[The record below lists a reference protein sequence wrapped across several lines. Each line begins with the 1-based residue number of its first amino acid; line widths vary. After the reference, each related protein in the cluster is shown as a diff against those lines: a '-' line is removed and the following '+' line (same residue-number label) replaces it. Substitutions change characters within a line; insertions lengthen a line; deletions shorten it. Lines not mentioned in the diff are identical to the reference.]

1 MKRLVFAIVALW
13 LLMPMNLTGQTYQM
27 LWKQVEEA
35 QKKDLPKS
43 AMTHLQKIEQK
54 ARKESA
60 YGQLLKSTLLY
71 ARLQAEVAPDSLR
84 PAVSRLEGQ
93 LKSARGEVL
102 QAVYATVLSK
112 VYSENSQ
119 ALGDDAQQKSRDY
132 HDQALAH
139 PDQLAKTAADSYVP
153 FVVKEKDSEIFG
165 NDLLSVVGQELDAW
179 QWMSHYYLQAGN
191 RRAACLTALR
201 ATHTI
206 EGYDSLIADYGDLQE
221 AGEVSI
227 SRYEQMHSNRFTAA
241 DRYAWL
247 QQSIARWGLWKRADV
262 LRNEMKALLNPM
274 FQVDLEHRV
283 SVVDKPQ
290 TVRLT
295 HLRHVQSVQ
304 MRLYRTA
311 LNGDT
316 DLNPNEDRDY
326 RQMKDGLEELK
337 VHGLTLNFNGHA
349 DYDVFEDSLQLAALP
364 AGVYLLEFSS
374 QPQTEVIR
382 MLYFVSG
389 VRIIMQA
396 LPDDQMRYVVVDA
409 TTGQPLAGASLRLS
423 FRRQWDK
430 PAATKTLT
438 CDAQGEV
445 LYTSDGQ
452 QPSSVFAYTATDKY
466 CPESGG
472 YGRYSYYER
481 IYNQEHTSLFT
492 DRSIYRPGQ
501 TVHVAAIV
509 WKELSATEQ
518 ATVSDKV
525 LKMEL
530 RDANYKLVS
539 EQQVTTDRY
548 GKCSA
553 VFTLPKGLLNGRFT
567 IRTQGTIVGFRVEEY
582 KRPTFQVEFP
592 DHQEVYQAGD
602 IVHAQAC
609 AKTYSGVPVQGA
621 KVHYVVRRRVA
632 FWWMN
637 WSRYWQYGYVGRSL
651 AEEVVNECETQTA
664 DDGTFT
670 VDMPMVLPAG
680 TNGQTMFY
688 HFVVEADV
696 TDLAGETHSAT
707 LSLPLGTKPTAL
719 TCDVPQQVRSD
730 QLPQVT
736 FSRCNAAGKEI
747 AGQVKYRLDG
757 GKWRSCTANVPSFL
771 LTGQLKSGEHRLE
784 AICDGDSLQLSF
796 VVFSLNDKRP
806 AAPTHDWFYVSHKQ
820 FPSDK
825 TPVTIQVGSSNPDLH
840 IVYSI
845 FAGSKQ
851 VESGAVKKNGEL
863 INRQLTYQEAYGNG
877 LLLTFAWVKDGM
889 CYRHETIIQRPM
901 PDKQLKLAWET
912 FRDRLTPGQ
921 QETWRMTVCRPDGS
935 PADASLMAVLYDHSL
950 DAIVPHKWTFAPST
964 YLSQPSTSWRWNTWG
979 GISRSGAQNIRY
991 QSVPDLLFSHF
1002 DTSVYPYYH
1011 RAIMVRG
1018 RSNVM
1023 LAKAAAANTDYAV
1036 AVESSA
1042 PQMKTATVGAV
1053 VNTATA
1059 KEAGDDEAAVSNT
1072 ATDQVT
1078 LRENLNE
1085 TAFCYP
1091 AMTTDETGRVTLAF
1105 TLPESLTT
1113 WRFMGVANTPDLLY
1127 GTLEAEAIA
1136 HKDLMVQPNL
1146 PRFLRMGDE
1155 AYISARITNCVG
1167 HPLTGHARLQFIDPQ
1182 SNAVLYEQSQPFT
1195 TEGDQTV
1202 SVTYP
1207 LSKVDYPTSLLIC
1220 RITAVA
1226 GDFSD
1231 GEQHYLPVLP
1241 DREYVTRTLPFTQ
1254 HETGVQTIDLTHL
1267 FPQGT
1272 SQQKLTVEY
1281 TANPAWLM
1289 VQSLPVI
1296 GQPTEHSAID
1306 QAASYY
1312 SNQLAKFLL
1321 DGAPQAKATFE
1332 QWQRESTEPSSL
1344 TAQLEKNQELK
1355 DLLLA
1360 ETPWVAA
1367 ADRENEQRQRLADFF
1382 DENMINT
1389 RLTTASKKLKALQN
1403 GDGSFSW
1410 YPGMEGSTQ
1419 ITVAVAE
1426 MVVRLQTLIR
1436 TKSDLQVLYNKAFTY
1451 MGKEMTD
1458 LVERMKKEERKG
1470 HRQTFP
1476 SFTALRWLYVCALD
1490 GRHLSGTVK
1499 SANDYLVNL
1508 LKKDIK
1514 QQSIYE
1520 KALTAIILNQR
1531 GDRKMAADYVKSLK
1545 EYTVYTDEMG
1555 RYYDTPRARYSWY
1568 DYKIPTEVAAIEALQ
1583 VVTPADRQT
1592 VDEMR
1597 RWLLQEKRTQAWDTP
1612 INTVNA
1618 VYAFLHGE
1626 SQLLTATSQLAVLA
1640 VDGAPIN
1647 VPAPSAGIGYVKTA
1661 RPYQGEQT
1669 LTATKQSGGTSW
1681 GAVYAQFFQPVA
1693 DIAASESGITVK
1705 RELLA
1710 PSNTSTT
1717 SPTSLRVGDRVKVR
1731 ITIETTRD
1739 LDFVQVIDRRAASM
1753 EPVNQLTG
1761 YRNGAYTSPKDCAT
1775 HYFFGQIAKGRH
1787 QIETEYFIDREG
1799 VYQTGTCTVGCAYAP
1814 EYRATAPSMT
1824 LHIQP

>member
-1 MKRLVFAIVALW
+1 MKRLAIAIVAVW
-13 LLMPMNLTGQTYQM
+13 LLMPMNLTGQTYQT

-35 QKKDLPKS
+35 QQKDLPQT
-43 AMTHLQKIEQK
+43 AMTSLDRIAAK

-60 YGQLLKSTLLY
+60 YGQLLKSTLLR
-71 ARLQAEVAPDSLR
+71 ARLQSEVAPDSLR
-84 PAVSRLEGQ
+84 PAVSRLEDL
-93 LKSARGEVL
+93 LKNARGEAL
-102 QAVYATVLSK
+102 KAVYATVLSK
-112 VYSENSQ
+112 VYSENVHV
-119 ALGDDAQQKSRDY
+119 LGDDAQQKSRDY
-132 HDQALAH
+132 RDQALAH
-139 PDQLAKTAADSYVP
+139 PEQLAKVSADSYVP
-153 FVVKEKDSEIFG
+153 FVVKENDSELFG
-165 NDLLSVVGQELDAW
+165 HDLLSIVGQELDAW
-179 QWMSHYYLQAGN
+179 QWLSRYYQQAGN

-201 ATHTI
+201 ATKTL
-206 EGYDSLIADYGDLQE
+206 ESYDSLIAVYGDLPE
-221 AGEVSI
+221 AGEVAI
-227 SRYEQMHSNRFTAA
+227 SRYELMHGNRFTAA
-241 DRYAWL
+241 DRYTWL
-247 QQSIARWGLWKRADV
+247 QQSLERWGSWKRADV
-262 LRNEMKALLNPM
+262 LRNDLKALLNPM
-274 FQVDLEHRV
+274 FQVDLQQRV
-283 SVVDKPQ
+283 SVVDKTQ
-290 TVRLT
+290 TILLT

-316 DLNPNEDRDY
+316 ELNPNEERDY
-326 RQMKDGLEELK
+326 RQMKGGLKELK
-337 VHGLTLNFNGHA
+337 EHARTLTFSGHA
-349 DYDVFEDSLQLAALP
+349 DYDVFEDSLTLAALP

-389 VRIIMQA
+389 VRVIMQA
-396 LPDDQMRYVVVDA
+396 LPNDQIRYVVVDA
-409 TTGQPLAGASLRLS
+409 TTGQPLPGASLRLS

-430 PAATKTLT
+430 QGTSKTLT
-438 CDAQGEV
+438 CDTKGEV
-445 LYTSDGQ
+445 LYTVEGQ
-452 QPSSVFAYTATDKY
+452 QPTSAFAYTAADQY
-466 CPESGG
+466 CPESSG

-481 IYNQEHTSLFT
+481 TYNQEHISLFT

-518 ATVSDKV
+518 TAVSNKALKV
-525 LKMEL
+525 EL
-530 RDANYKLVS
+530 RDANYKVVS
-539 EQQVTTDRY
+539 EQQLTTDRY

-553 VFTLPKGLLNGRFT
+553 VFTLPKGLLNGRFS
-567 IRTQGTIVGFRVEEY
+567 IRTQSASASFRVEEY

-592 DHQEVYQAGD
+592 DHQSAYQAGD
-602 IVHAQAC
+602 VVHALAR
-609 AKTYSGVPVQGA
+609 AMTYSGVPVQGA
-621 KVHYVVRRRVA
+621 KVHYTVRRRVA

-637 WSRYWQYGYVGRSL
+637 WSRYWQHGYAGRGL
-651 AEEVVNECETQTA
+651 AEEVVNEGDTQTEE
-664 DDGTFT
+664 DGTFI
-670 VDMPMVLPAG
+670 VDMPMVLPDDA
-680 TNGQTMFY
+680 NGQTMFY

-696 TDLAGETHSAT
+696 TDQAGETHSGT

-719 TCDVPQQVRSD
+719 TCDLPAQVRSD

-736 FSRCNAAGKEI
+736 FVRRNAAGKEI
-747 AGQVKYRLDG
+747 VGQVKYRLDG
-757 GKWRSCTANVPSFL
+757 GKWKQCLANSQLSIFNS
-771 LTGQLKSGEHRLE
+771 QLKSGEHRLE
-784 AICDGDSLQLSF
+784 AVCEGDSLQMSF

-806 AAPTHDWFYVSHKQ
+806 AAPTHNWFYVSHQQ

-825 TPVTIQVGSSNPDLH
+825 TPVTIQVGSSDPDLH

-845 FAGSKQ
+845 FAGKEQ
-851 VESGAVKKNGEL
+851 LESGAVKKSGEL
-863 INRQLTYQEAYGNG
+863 INRQLTYQESYGNG
-877 LLLTFAWVKDGM
+877 LLVTFAWVKDGV
-889 CYRHETIIQRPM
+889 CYRHETTIQRPL
-901 PDKQLKLAWET
+901 PDKKLKLAWET

-921 QETWRMTVCRPDGS
+921 QETWRMTVSRPDGT

-950 DAIVPHKWTFAPST
+950 DAIAPHQWMFAPSVN
-964 YLSQPSTSWRWNTWG
+964 LSLPSTSWRWNAWG
-979 GISRSGAQNIRY
+979 GMSRSGAQTLRY
-991 QSVPDLLFSHF
+991 QHVPDLLFSHF
-1002 DTSVYPYYH
+1002 DDSVYPYYH
-1011 RAIMVRG
+1011 RTIMVRG

-1023 LAKAAAANTDYAV
+1023 LAKSAATNVGFAV
-1036 AVESSA
+1036 A
-1042 PQMKTATVGAV
+1042 
-1053 VNTATA
+1053 
-1059 KEAGDDEAAVSNT
+1059 DEAAAPQVAMVATESGEVLKAKEVVSED
-1072 ATDQVT
+1072 AASDADADQVT

-1091 AMTTDETGRVTLAF
+1091 AVTTDKTGRVTLSF

-1113 WRFMGVANTPDLLY
+1113 WRFMGVANTSDMLY
-1127 GTLEAEAIA
+1127 GALEAEVLA

-1146 PRFLRMGDE
+1146 PRFLRIGDE
-1155 AYISARITNCVG
+1155 AYISARITNCAG
-1167 HPLTGHARLQFIDPQ
+1167 RPLKGQARLQLIDPQ
-1182 SNAVLYEQSQPFT
+1182 TNAVLYEKSQPFT
-1195 TEGDQTV
+1195 TDGDQTV

-1207 LSKVDYPTSLLIC
+1207 LSKVDYSTSLLIC

-1241 DREYVTRTLPFTQ
+1241 DQEYVTRTLPFTQ
-1254 HETGVQTIDLTHL
+1254 HEAGVQTVDLKRL

-1296 GQPTEHSAID
+1296 GQPSEHSAID

-1332 QWQRESTEPSSL
+1332 QWKHETPEQSSL
-1344 TAQLEKNQELK
+1344 TSQLEKNQELK

-1367 ADRENEQRQRLADFF
+1367 ADRESEQHQRLADFF
-1382 DENMINT
+1382 DENMINN
-1389 RLTTASKKLKALQN
+1389 RLTIAADKLKALQN

-1419 ITVAVAE
+1419 ITVSVAE
-1426 MVVRLQTLIR
+1426 MVVRLQTL
-1436 TKSDLQVLYNKAFTY
+1436 TGAKSDLQSLYNKAFTY
-1451 MGKEMTD
+1451 MGKEMTE
-1458 LVERMKKEERKG
+1458 LVNELKKEERKG
-1470 HRQTFP
+1470 HHPTFP
-1476 SFTALRWLYVCALD
+1476 SFAALRWLYVCALD
-1490 GRHLSGTVK
+1490 GRQLSGTLK
-1499 SANDYLVNL
+1499 STNDYLVNL

-1514 QQSIYE
+1514 NQSIYE
-1520 KALTAIILNQR
+1520 KALTAVILNQR
-1531 GDRKMAADYVKSLK
+1531 GDRKLAADYVKSLK

-1555 RYYDTPRARYSWY
+1555 RYYDTPRALYSWY

-1583 VVTPADRQT
+1583 AVTPADCQT

-1618 VYAFLHGE
+1618 IYAFLHGE
-1626 SQLLTATSQLAVLA
+1626 SQLLTATSQPAVLA
-1640 VDGAPIN
+1640 VDGAPID

-1669 LTATKQSGGTSW
+1669 LTATKQSEGTSW

-1693 DIAASESGITVK
+1693 DIDASASGITVK
-1705 RELLA
+1705 REII
-1710 PSNTSTT
+1710 SVS
-1717 SPTSLRVGDRVKVR
+1717 SLKVGDRVKVR

-1739 LDFVQVIDRRAASM
+1739 LDFVQVVDRRAACM
-1753 EPVNQLTG
+1753 EPVSQLTG

-1775 HYFFGQIAKGRH
+1775 HYFFGQLAKGRH
-1787 QIETEYFIDREG
+1787 QIETEYYIDREG
-1799 VYQTGTCTVGCAYAP
+1799 VYQAGTCTVGCAYAP

>member
-1 MKRLVFAIVALW
+1 MKRLAIAIVAVW
-13 LLMPMNLTGQTYQM
+13 LLMPMNLTGQTYQT

-35 QKKDLPKS
+35 QQKDLPQT
-43 AMTHLQKIEQK
+43 AMTSLDRIAAK

-60 YGQLLKSTLLY
+60 YGQLLKSTLLR
-71 ARLQAEVAPDSLR
+71 ARLQSEVAPDSLR
-84 PAVSRLEGQ
+84 PAVSRLEDL
-93 LKSARGEVL
+93 LKSARGEAL
-102 QAVYATVLSK
+102 KAVYATVLSK
-112 VYSENSQ
+112 VYSENVHV
-119 ALGDDAQQKSRDY
+119 LGDDAQQKSRDY
-132 HDQALAH
+132 RDQALAH
-139 PDQLAKTAADSYVP
+139 PEQLAKVSADSYVP
-153 FVVKEKDSEIFG
+153 FVVKENDSELFG
-165 NDLLSVVGQELDAW
+165 HDLLSIVGQELDAW
-179 QWMSHYYLQAGN
+179 QWLSRYYQQAGN

-201 ATHTI
+201 ATKTL
-206 EGYDSLIADYGDLQE
+206 ESYDSLIAVYGDLPE
-221 AGEVSI
+221 AGEVAI
-227 SRYEQMHSNRFTAA
+227 SRYELMHGNRFTAA
-241 DRYAWL
+241 DRYTWL
-247 QQSIARWGLWKRADV
+247 QQSLERWGSWKRADV
-262 LRNEMKALLNPM
+262 LRNDLKALLNPM
-274 FQVDLEHRV
+274 FQVDLQQRV
-283 SVVDKPQ
+283 SVVDKTQ
-290 TVRLT
+290 TILLT

-316 DLNPNEDRDY
+316 ELNPNEERDY
-326 RQMKDGLEELK
+326 RQMKGGLKELK
-337 VHGLTLNFNGHA
+337 EHARTLTFSGHA
-349 DYDVFEDSLQLAALP
+349 DYDVFEDSLTLAALP

-389 VRIIMQA
+389 VRVIMQA
-396 LPDDQMRYVVVDA
+396 LPNDQIRYVVVDA
-409 TTGQPLAGASLRLS
+409 TTGQPLPGASLRLS

-430 PAATKTLT
+430 QGTSKTLP
-438 CDAQGEV
+438 CDTKGEV
-445 LYTSDGQ
+445 LYTVEGQ
-452 QPSSVFAYTATDKY
+452 QPTSAFAYTAADQY
-466 CPESGG
+466 CPESSG

-481 IYNQEHTSLFT
+481 TYNQEHISLFT

-518 ATVSDKV
+518 TAVSNKALKV
-525 LKMEL
+525 EL
-530 RDANYKLVS
+530 RDANYKVVS
-539 EQQVTTDRY
+539 EQQLTTDRY

-553 VFTLPKGLLNGRFT
+553 VFTLPKGLLNGRFS
-567 IRTQGTIVGFRVEEY
+567 IRTQSASASFRVEEY

-592 DHQEVYQAGD
+592 DHQSAYQAGD
-602 IVHAQAC
+602 VVHALAR
-609 AKTYSGVPVQGA
+609 AMTYSGVPVQGA
-621 KVHYVVRRRVA
+621 KVHYTVRRRVA

-637 WSRYWQYGYVGRSL
+637 WSRYWQHGYAGRGL
-651 AEEVVNECETQTA
+651 AEDVVNEGDTQTEE
-664 DDGTFT
+664 DGTFI
-670 VDMPMVLPAG
+670 VDMPMVLPDDA
-680 TNGQTMFY
+680 NGQTMFY

-696 TDLAGETHSAT
+696 TDQAGETHSGT

-719 TCDVPQQVRSD
+719 TCDLPAQVRSD

-736 FSRCNAAGKEI
+736 FVRRNAAGKEI
-747 AGQVKYRLDG
+747 VGQVKYRLDG
-757 GKWRSCTANVPSFL
+757 GKWKQCLANSQLSIFNS
-771 LTGQLKSGEHRLE
+771 QLKSGEHRLE
-784 AICDGDSLQLSF
+784 AVCEGDSLQMSF

-806 AAPTHDWFYVSHKQ
+806 AAPTHNWFYVSHQQ

-825 TPVTIQVGSSNPDLH
+825 TPVTIQVGSSDPDLH

-845 FAGSKQ
+845 FAGKEQ
-851 VESGAVKKNGEL
+851 LESGAVKKSGEL
-863 INRQLTYQEAYGNG
+863 INRQLTYQESYGNG
-877 LLLTFAWVKDGM
+877 LLVTFAWVKDGV
-889 CYRHETIIQRPM
+889 CYRHETTIQRPM
-901 PDKQLKLAWET
+901 PDKKLKLAWET

-921 QETWRMTVCRPDGS
+921 QETWCMTVSRPDGT

-950 DAIVPHKWTFAPST
+950 DAIAPHQWMFAPSVN
-964 YLSQPSTSWRWNTWG
+964 LSLPSTSWRWNAWG
-979 GISRSGAQNIRY
+979 SMSRSGAQTLRY
-991 QSVPDLLFSHF
+991 QHVPDLLFSHF
-1002 DTSVYPYYH
+1002 DDSVYPYYH
-1011 RAIMVRG
+1011 RHIMVRG

-1023 LAKAAAANTDYAV
+1023 LAKSAATNVGFAV
-1036 AVESSA
+1036 A
-1042 PQMKTATVGAV
+1042 
-1053 VNTATA
+1053 
-1059 KEAGDDEAAVSNT
+1059 DEAAVPQMAMV
-1072 ATDQVT
+1072 ATEETKAVKAKDVAGNDADDAAADQVT

-1091 AMTTDETGRVTLAF
+1091 AVTTDKTGRVTLSF

-1113 WRFMGVANTPDLLY
+1113 WRFMGVANTSDMLY
-1127 GTLEAEAIA
+1127 GALEAETVA

-1146 PRFLRMGDE
+1146 PRFLRIGDE
-1155 AYISARITNCVG
+1155 AYISARITNCAG
-1167 HPLTGHARLQFIDPQ
+1167 RPLKGQARLQLIDPQ
-1182 SNAVLYEQSQPFT
+1182 TNAVLYEKSQPFT
-1195 TEGDQTV
+1195 TDGDQTV

-1207 LSKVDYPTSLLIC
+1207 LSKVDYSTSLLIC

-1241 DREYVTRTLPFTQ
+1241 DQEYVTRTLPFTQ
-1254 HETGVQTIDLTHL
+1254 HEAGVQTVDLKRL

-1296 GQPTEHSAID
+1296 GQPSEHSAID

-1332 QWQRESTEPSSL
+1332 QWKHETPEQSSL
-1344 TAQLEKNQELK
+1344 TSQLEKNQELK

-1367 ADRENEQRQRLADFF
+1367 ADRESEQHQRLADFF
-1382 DENMINT
+1382 DENMINN
-1389 RLTTASKKLKALQN
+1389 RLTVAADKLKALQN

-1410 YPGMEGSTQ
+1410 YPGMKGSTQ
-1419 ITVAVAE
+1419 ITVSVAE
-1426 MVVRLQTLIR
+1426 MVVRLQTL
-1436 TKSDLQVLYNKAFTY
+1436 TGAKSDLLSLYNKAFTY
-1451 MGKEMTD
+1451 MGKEMTE
-1458 LVERMKKEERKG
+1458 LVNELKKEERKG
-1470 HRQTFP
+1470 HRPTFP

-1490 GRHLSGTVK
+1490 GRQLSGTLK
-1499 SANDYLVNL
+1499 STNDYLVNL

-1514 QQSIYE
+1514 NQSIYE
-1520 KALTAIILNQR
+1520 KALTAVILNQR
-1531 GDRKMAADYVKSLK
+1531 GDRKLAADYVKSLK

-1555 RYYDTPRARYSWY
+1555 RYYDTPRALYSWY

-1583 VVTPADRQT
+1583 AVTPADCQT

-1618 VYAFLHGE
+1618 IYAFLHGE
-1626 SQLLTATSQLAVLA
+1626 SQLLTATSQPAVLA
-1640 VDGAPIN
+1640 VDGTPID
-1647 VPAPSAGIGYVKTA
+1647 VPIPSAGIGYVKTA

-1669 LTATKQSGGTSW
+1669 LTATKQSEGTSW

-1693 DIAASESGITVK
+1693 DIEASESGITVK
-1705 RELLA
+1705 REILA
-1710 PSNTSTT
+1710 AST
-1717 SPTSLRVGDRVKVR
+1717 LKVGDRVKVR

-1739 LDFVQVIDRRAASM
+1739 LDFVQVVDRRAACM
-1753 EPVNQLTG
+1753 EPVSQLTG

-1775 HYFFGQIAKGRH
+1775 HYFFGQLAKGRH
-1787 QIETEYFIDREG
+1787 QIETEYYIDREG
-1799 VYQTGTCTVGCAYAP
+1799 IYQTGTCTVGCAYAP

>member
-1 MKRLVFAIVALW
+1 MKRLAIAIVAVW
-13 LLMPMNLTGQTYQM
+13 LLMPMNLTGQTYQT

-35 QKKDLPKS
+35 QQKDLPQT
-43 AMTHLQKIEQK
+43 AMTSLDRIAAK

-60 YGQLLKSTLLY
+60 YGQLLKSTLLR
-71 ARLQAEVAPDSLR
+71 ARLQSEVAPDSLR
-84 PAVSRLEGQ
+84 PAVSRLEDL
-93 LKSARGEVL
+93 LKSARGEAL
-102 QAVYATVLSK
+102 KAVYATVLSK
-112 VYSENSQ
+112 VYSENVHV
-119 ALGDDAQQKSRDY
+119 LGDDAQQKSRDY
-132 HDQALAH
+132 RDQALAH
-139 PDQLAKTAADSYVP
+139 PEQLAKVSADSYVP
-153 FVVKEKDSEIFG
+153 FVVKENDSELFG
-165 NDLLSVVGQELDAW
+165 HDLLSIVGQELDAW
-179 QWMSHYYLQAGN
+179 QWLSRYYQQAGN

-201 ATHTI
+201 ATKTL
-206 EGYDSLIADYGDLQE
+206 ESYDSLIAVYGDLPE
-221 AGEVSI
+221 AGEVAI
-227 SRYEQMHSNRFTAA
+227 SRYELMHGNRFTAA
-241 DRYAWL
+241 DRYTWL
-247 QQSIARWGLWKRADV
+247 QQSLERWGSWKRADV
-262 LRNEMKALLNPM
+262 LRNDLKALLNPM
-274 FQVDLEHRV
+274 FQVDLQQRV
-283 SVVDKPQ
+283 SVVDKTQ
-290 TVRLT
+290 TILLT

-316 DLNPNEDRDY
+316 ELNPNEERDY
-326 RQMKDGLEELK
+326 RQMKGGLKELK
-337 VHGLTLNFNGHA
+337 EHARTLTFSGHA
-349 DYDVFEDSLQLAALP
+349 DYDVFEDSLTLAALP

-389 VRIIMQA
+389 VRVIMQA
-396 LPDDQMRYVVVDA
+396 LPNDQIRYVVVDA
-409 TTGQPLAGASLRLS
+409 TTGQPLPGASLRLS

-430 PAATKTLT
+430 QGTSKTLT
-438 CDAQGEV
+438 CDTKGEV
-445 LYTSDGQ
+445 LYTVEGQ
-452 QPSSVFAYTATDKY
+452 QPTSAFAYTAADQY
-466 CPESGG
+466 CPESSG

-481 IYNQEHTSLFT
+481 TYNQEHISLFT

-518 ATVSDKV
+518 TAVSNKALKV
-525 LKMEL
+525 EL
-530 RDANYKLVS
+530 RDANYKVVS
-539 EQQVTTDRY
+539 EQQLTTDRY

-553 VFTLPKGLLNGRFT
+553 VFTLPQGLLNGRFT
-567 IRTQGTIVGFRVEEY
+567 IRTQSASTSFRVEEY

-592 DHQEVYQAGD
+592 EHQSAYQAGD
-602 IVHAQAC
+602 VVHALAR
-609 AKTYSGVPVQGA
+609 AMTYSGVPVQGA
-621 KVHYVVRRRVA
+621 KVHYTVRRRVA

-637 WSRYWQYGYVGRSL
+637 WSRYWQHGYAGRGL
-651 AEEVVNECETQTA
+651 AEDVVNEGDTQTEE
-664 DDGTFT
+664 DGTFI
-670 VDMPMVLPAG
+670 VDMPMVLPDDA
-680 TNGQTMFY
+680 NGQTMFY

-696 TDLAGETHSAT
+696 TDQAGETHSGT

-719 TCDVPQQVRSD
+719 TCDLPAQVRSD

-736 FSRCNAAGKEI
+736 FVRRNAAGKEI
-747 AGQVKYRLDG
+747 VGQVKYRLDG
-757 GKWRSCTANVPSFL
+757 GKWKQCLANSQLSIFNS
-771 LTGQLKSGEHRLE
+771 QLKSGEHRLE
-784 AICDGDSLQLSF
+784 AVCEGDSLQMSF

-806 AAPTHDWFYVSHKQ
+806 AAPTHNWFYVSHQQ

-825 TPVTIQVGSSNPDLH
+825 TPVTIQVGSSDPDLH

-845 FAGSKQ
+845 FAGKEQ
-851 VESGAVKKNGEL
+851 LESGAVKKSGEL
-863 INRQLTYQEAYGNG
+863 INRQLTYQESYGNG
-877 LLLTFAWVKDGM
+877 LLVTFAWVKDGV
-889 CYRHETIIQRPM
+889 CYRHETTIQRPM
-901 PDKQLKLAWET
+901 PDKKLKLAWET

-921 QETWRMTVCRPDGS
+921 QETWCMTVSRPDGT

-950 DAIVPHKWTFAPST
+950 DAIAPHQWMFAPSVN
-964 YLSQPSTSWRWNTWG
+964 LSLPSTSWRWNAWG
-979 GISRSGAQNIRY
+979 SMSRSGAQTLLY
-991 QSVPDLLFSHF
+991 QHVPDLLFSHF
-1002 DTSVYPYYH
+1002 DDSVYPYYH
-1011 RAIMVRG
+1011 RHIMVRG

-1023 LAKAAAANTDYAV
+1023 LAKSAATNVGFAV
-1036 AVESSA
+1036 A
-1042 PQMKTATVGAV
+1042 
-1053 VNTATA
+1053 
-1059 KEAGDDEAAVSNT
+1059 DEAAVPQMAMV
-1072 ATDQVT
+1072 ATEETKAVKAKDVAGNDADDAAADQVT

-1091 AMTTDETGRVTLAF
+1091 AVTTDKTGRVTLSF

-1113 WRFMGVANTPDLLY
+1113 WRFMGVANTSDMLY
-1127 GTLEAEAIA
+1127 GALEAEVLA

-1146 PRFLRMGDE
+1146 PRFLRIGDE
-1155 AYISARITNCVG
+1155 ANISARITNCAG
-1167 HPLTGHARLQFIDPQ
+1167 RPLKGQARLQLIDPQ
-1182 SNAVLYEQSQPFT
+1182 TNAVLYEKSQPFT
-1195 TEGDQTV
+1195 TDGDQTV

-1207 LSKVDYPTSLLIC
+1207 LSKVDYSTSLLIC

-1241 DREYVTRTLPFTQ
+1241 DQEYVTRTLPFTQ
-1254 HETGVQTIDLTHL
+1254 HEAGVQTVDLKRL

-1296 GQPTEHSAID
+1296 GQPSEHSAID

-1332 QWQRESTEPSSL
+1332 QWKHETPEQSSL
-1344 TAQLEKNQELK
+1344 TSQLEKNQELK

-1367 ADRENEQRQRLADFF
+1367 ADRESEQHQRLADFF
-1382 DENMINT
+1382 DENMINN
-1389 RLTTASKKLKALQN
+1389 RLTVAADKLKALQN

-1419 ITVAVAE
+1419 ITVSVAE
-1426 MVVRLQTLIR
+1426 MVVRLQTL
-1436 TKSDLQVLYNKAFTY
+1436 TGAKSDLLSLYNKAFTY
-1451 MGKEMTD
+1451 MGKEMTE
-1458 LVERMKKEERKG
+1458 LVNELKKEERKG
-1470 HRQTFP
+1470 HHPTFP
-1476 SFTALRWLYVCALD
+1476 SFAALRWLYVCALD
-1490 GRHLSGTVK
+1490 GRQLSGTLK
-1499 SANDYLVNL
+1499 STNDYLVNL

-1514 QQSIYE
+1514 NQSIYE
-1520 KALTAIILNQR
+1520 KALTAVILNQR
-1531 GDRKMAADYVKSLK
+1531 GDRKLAADYVKSLK

-1555 RYYDTPRARYSWY
+1555 RYYDTPRALYSWY

-1583 VVTPADRQT
+1583 AVTPADCQT

-1618 VYAFLHGE
+1618 IYAFLHGE
-1626 SQLLTATSQLAVLA
+1626 SQLLTATSQPAVLA
-1640 VDGAPIN
+1640 VDGAPID

-1669 LTATKQSGGTSW
+1669 LTATKQSEGTSW

-1693 DIAASESGITVK
+1693 DIEASESGITVK
-1705 RELLA
+1705 REILA
-1710 PSNTSTT
+1710 AST
-1717 SPTSLRVGDRVKVR
+1717 LKVGDRVKVC

-1739 LDFVQVIDRRAASM
+1739 LDFVQVVDRRAACM
-1753 EPVNQLTG
+1753 EPVSQLTG

-1775 HYFFGQIAKGRH
+1775 HYFFGQLAKGRH
-1787 QIETEYFIDREG
+1787 QIETEYYIDREG
-1799 VYQTGTCTVGCAYAP
+1799 IYQTGTCTVGCAYAP

>member
-1 MKRLVFAIVALW
+1 MKRLAIAIVAVW
-13 LLMPMNLTGQTYQM
+13 LLMPMNLTGQTYQT

-35 QKKDLPKS
+35 QQKDLPQT
-43 AMTHLQKIEQK
+43 AMTSLDRIAAK

-60 YGQLLKSTLLY
+60 YGQLLKSTLLR
-71 ARLQAEVAPDSLR
+71 ARLQSEVAPDSLR
-84 PAVSRLEGQ
+84 PAVSRLEDL
-93 LKSARGEVL
+93 LKSARGEAL
-102 QAVYATVLSK
+102 KAVYATVLSK
-112 VYSENSQ
+112 VYSENVHV
-119 ALGDDAQQKSRDY
+119 LGDDAQQKSRDY
-132 HDQALAH
+132 RDQALAH
-139 PDQLAKTAADSYVP
+139 PEQLAKVSADSYVP
-153 FVVKEKDSEIFG
+153 FVVKENDSELFG
-165 NDLLSVVGQELDAW
+165 HDLLSIVGQELDAW
-179 QWMSHYYLQAGN
+179 QWLSRYYQQAGN

-201 ATHTI
+201 ATKTL
-206 EGYDSLIADYGDLQE
+206 ESYDSLIAVYGDLPE
-221 AGEVSI
+221 AGEVAI
-227 SRYEQMHSNRFTAA
+227 SRYELMHGNRFTAA
-241 DRYAWL
+241 DRYTWL
-247 QQSIARWGLWKRADV
+247 QQSLERWGSWKRADV
-262 LRNEMKALLNPM
+262 LRNDLKALLNPM
-274 FQVDLEHRV
+274 FQVDLQQRV
-283 SVVDKPQ
+283 SVVDKTQ
-290 TVRLT
+290 TILLT

-316 DLNPNEDRDY
+316 ELNPNEERDY
-326 RQMKDGLEELK
+326 RQMKGGLKELK
-337 VHGLTLNFNGHA
+337 EHARTLTFSGHA
-349 DYDVFEDSLQLAALP
+349 DYDVFEDSLTLAALP

-389 VRIIMQA
+389 VRVIMQA
-396 LPDDQMRYVVVDA
+396 LPNDQIRYVVVDA
-409 TTGQPLAGASLRLS
+409 TTGQPLPGASLRLS

-430 PAATKTLT
+430 QGTSKTLT
-438 CDAQGEV
+438 CDTKGEV
-445 LYTSDGQ
+445 LYTVEGQ
-452 QPSSVFAYTATDKY
+452 QPTSAFAYTAADQY
-466 CPESGG
+466 CPESSG

-481 IYNQEHTSLFT
+481 TYNQEHISLFT

-518 ATVSDKV
+518 TAVSNKALKV
-525 LKMEL
+525 EL
-530 RDANYKLVS
+530 RDANYKVVS
-539 EQQVTTDRY
+539 EQQLTTDRY

-553 VFTLPKGLLNGRFT
+553 VFTLPQGLLNGRFT
-567 IRTQGTIVGFRVEEY
+567 IRTQSASTSFRVEEY

-592 DHQEVYQAGD
+592 EHQSAYQAGD
-602 IVHAQAC
+602 VVHALAR
-609 AKTYSGVPVQGA
+609 AMTYSGVPVQGA
-621 KVHYVVRRRVA
+621 KVHYTVRRRVA

-637 WSRYWQYGYVGRSL
+637 WSRYWQHGYAGRGL
-651 AEEVVNECETQTA
+651 AEDVVNEGDTQTEE
-664 DDGTFT
+664 DGTFI
-670 VDMPMVLPAG
+670 VDMPMVLPDDA
-680 TNGQTMFY
+680 NGQTMFY

-696 TDLAGETHSAT
+696 TDQAGETHSGT

-719 TCDVPQQVRSD
+719 TCDLPAQVRSD

-736 FSRCNAAGKEI
+736 FVRRNAAGKEI
-747 AGQVKYRLDG
+747 VGQVKYRLDG
-757 GKWRSCTANVPSFL
+757 GKWKQCLANSQLSIFNS
-771 LTGQLKSGEHRLE
+771 QLKSGEHRLE
-784 AICDGDSLQLSF
+784 AVCEGDSLQMSF

-806 AAPTHDWFYVSHKQ
+806 AAPTHNWFYVSHQQ

-825 TPVTIQVGSSNPDLH
+825 TPVTIQVGSSDPDLH

-845 FAGSKQ
+845 FAGKEQ
-851 VESGAVKKNGEL
+851 LESGAVKKSGEL
-863 INRQLTYQEAYGNG
+863 INRQLTYQESYGNG
-877 LLLTFAWVKDGM
+877 LLVTFAWVKDGV
-889 CYRHETIIQRPM
+889 CYRHETTIQRPM
-901 PDKQLKLAWET
+901 PDKKLKLAWET

-921 QETWRMTVCRPDGS
+921 QETWCMTVSRPDGT

-950 DAIVPHKWTFAPST
+950 DAIAPHQWMFAPSVN
-964 YLSQPSTSWRWNTWG
+964 LSLPSTSWRWNAWG
-979 GISRSGAQNIRY
+979 SMSRSGAQTLLY
-991 QSVPDLLFSHF
+991 QHVPDLLFSHF
-1002 DTSVYPYYH
+1002 DDSVYPYYH
-1011 RAIMVRG
+1011 RHIMVRG

-1023 LAKAAAANTDYAV
+1023 LAKSAATNVGFAV
-1036 AVESSA
+1036 A
-1042 PQMKTATVGAV
+1042 
-1053 VNTATA
+1053 
-1059 KEAGDDEAAVSNT
+1059 DEAAVPQMAMV
-1072 ATDQVT
+1072 ATEETKAVKAKDVAGNDADDAAADQVT

-1091 AMTTDETGRVTLAF
+1091 AVTTDKTGRVTLSF

-1113 WRFMGVANTPDLLY
+1113 WRFMGVANTSDMLY
-1127 GTLEAEAIA
+1127 GALEAEVLA

-1146 PRFLRMGDE
+1146 PRFLRLGDE
-1155 AYISARITNCVG
+1155 AYISARITNCAG
-1167 HPLTGHARLQFIDPQ
+1167 RPLKGQARLQLIDPQ
-1182 SNAVLYEQSQPFT
+1182 TNAVLYEKSQPFT
-1195 TEGDQTV
+1195 TDGDQTV

-1207 LSKVDYPTSLLIC
+1207 LSKVDYSTSLLIC

-1241 DREYVTRTLPFTQ
+1241 DQEYVTRTLPFTQ
-1254 HETGVQTIDLTHL
+1254 HEAGVQTVDLKRL

-1296 GQPTEHSAID
+1296 GQPSEHSAID

-1332 QWQRESTEPSSL
+1332 QWKHETPEQSSL
-1344 TAQLEKNQELK
+1344 TSQLEKNQELK

-1367 ADRENEQRQRLADFF
+1367 ADRESEQHQRLADFF
-1382 DENMINT
+1382 DENGINN
-1389 RLTTASKKLKALQN
+1389 RLSTTVEKLKKLQDA
-1403 GDGSFSW
+1403 DGSFSW
-1410 YPGMEGSTQ
+1410 YPGMEGSTY
-1419 ITVAVAE
+1419 ITVSVAE
-1426 MVVRLQTLIR
+1426 MVVRLQTL
-1436 TKSDLQVLYNKAFTY
+1436 TGAKSDLLSLYNKAFTY
-1451 MGKEMTD
+1451 MGKEMTE
-1458 LVERMKKEERKG
+1458 LVNELKKEERKG
-1470 HRQTFP
+1470 HHPTFP
-1476 SFTALRWLYVCALD
+1476 SFAALRWLYVCALD
-1490 GRHLSGTVK
+1490 GRQLSGTLK
-1499 SANDYLVNL
+1499 STNDYLVNL

-1514 QQSIYE
+1514 NQSIYE
-1520 KALTAIILNQR
+1520 KALTAVILNQR
-1531 GDRKMAADYVKSLK
+1531 GDRKLAADYVKSLK

-1555 RYYDTPRARYSWY
+1555 RYYDTPRALYSWY

-1583 VVTPADRQT
+1583 AVTPADCQT

-1618 VYAFLHGE
+1618 IYAFLHGE
-1626 SQLLTATSQLAVLA
+1626 SQLLTATSQPAVLA
-1640 VDGAPIN
+1640 VDGAPID

-1669 LTATKQSGGTSW
+1669 LTATKQSEGTSW

-1693 DIAASESGITVK
+1693 DIDASASGITVK
-1705 RELLA
+1705 REIISA
-1710 PSNTSTT
+1710 S
-1717 SPTSLRVGDRVKVR
+1717 SLKVGDRVKVR

-1739 LDFVQVIDRRAASM
+1739 LDFVQVVDRRAACM
-1753 EPVNQLTG
+1753 EPVSQLTG

-1775 HYFFGQIAKGRH
+1775 HYFFGQLAKGRH
-1787 QIETEYFIDREG
+1787 QIETEYYIDREG
-1799 VYQTGTCTVGCAYAP
+1799 IYQTGTCTVGCAYAP